1 MHYSLRYK
9 QISLLEEDDS
19 WFPSWC
25 VTYMFVCSP
34 DLDIMLAFQHY
45 GRSTVHGFPIADI
58 LIPLIVARKRWP

>member
-25 VTYMFVCSP
+25 VTCMFVCSP
-34 DLDIMLAFQHY
+34 DLDIILAFK
-45 GRSTVHGFPIADI
+45 D
-58 LIPLIVARKRWP
+58 